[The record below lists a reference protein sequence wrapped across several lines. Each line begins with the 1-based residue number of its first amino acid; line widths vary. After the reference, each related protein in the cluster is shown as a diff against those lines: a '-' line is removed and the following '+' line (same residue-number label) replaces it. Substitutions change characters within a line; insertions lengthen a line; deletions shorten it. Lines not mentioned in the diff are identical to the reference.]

1 MNLTADQIRAK
12 IIELSRKRA
21 EKEEKYRKKMRF
33 YRGVIHE
40 SAASELKHQ
49 EVKVLESYLDSI
61 DREIAELKRKLDES
75 GG

>member
-1 MNLTADQIRAK
+1 MDLNKTQILAK
-12 IIELSRKRA
+12 ISDLKEKRA
-21 EKEEKYRKKMRF
+21 LKEAKYKNKMRF

-61 DREIAELKRKLDES
+61 DREIAEWEEKLK
-75 GG
+75 

>member
-1 MNLTADQIRAK
+1 MTKKQIEAK
-12 IIELSRKRA
+12 IEGLKRKRA
-21 EKEEKYRKKMRF
+21 EKEERYKKKMRF

-61 DREIAELKRKLDES
+61 DREIGEWERKLGEE
-75 GG
+75 

>member
-1 MNLTADQIRAK
+1 MTREEILAK
-12 IIELSRKRA
+12 IEELKKKKA
-21 EKEEKYRKKMRF
+21 EKEARYKHKMRF

-61 DREIAELKRKLDES
+61 EKEIKAWEEKL
-75 GG
+75 GGGR

>member
-1 MNLTADQIRAK
+1 MVNLTQKQIILK
-12 IIELSRKRA
+12 IEELKEKKA
-21 EKEEKYRKKMRF
+21 EKEAKYRYKMRF

-61 DREIAELKRKLDES
+61 EREIREWQEKLK
-75 GG
+75 